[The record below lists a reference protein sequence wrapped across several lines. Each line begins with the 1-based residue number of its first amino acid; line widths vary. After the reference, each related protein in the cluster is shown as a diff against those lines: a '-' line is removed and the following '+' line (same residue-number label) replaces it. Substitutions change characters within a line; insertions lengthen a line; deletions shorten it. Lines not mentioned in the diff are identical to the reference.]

1 MTTTAIDKQFR
12 LYAPQSTKSYTQN
25 DDGSLI
31 IEGIA
36 STTNKD
42 LQGDIVLPSA
52 IESMKNQLLSTS
64 KNLHGDHKY
73 GLDSIL
79 GVVKEVLD
87 SDDNTL
93 IIKAVIRKTYAP
105 TIKEMLDIGINL
117 GLSIGGNITDYNP
130 RKDGWEIK
138 DINLFEISLT
148 GMPANFDTYGTVIA
162 TKNNDSN
169 IVESKCLAGACH
181 LIRKQISD
189 NMVDNNNNNTQEPT
203 NNAGLTQDDV
213 VNLFNEFKIMS

>member
-1 MTTTAIDKQFR
+1 MNILFFFFPSSTFFYVFKDFTSFIFIILNLKFIRGFDINLTTTAIDKQFR
-12 LYAPQSTKSYTQN
+12 LYAPQSTKSYTTN

-148 GMPANFDTYGTVIA
+148 GMPANFDV
-162 TKNNDSN
+162 
-169 IVESKCLAGACH
+169 
-181 LIRKQISD
+181 
-189 NMVDNNNNNTQEPT
+189 
-203 NNAGLTQDDV
+203 
-213 VNLFNEFKIMS
+213 